1 MSQSTTTPIKQA
13 KAPAAAGSGK
23 DPLHMIE
30 KLETKTKAVYVL
42 SWSKRLHMGKEII
55 VHRS

>member
-13 KAPAAAGSGK
+13 KAPAAPGSAK
-23 DPLHMIE
+23 DPVHMIE

-42 SWSKRLHMGKEII
+42 S
-55 VHRS
+55 